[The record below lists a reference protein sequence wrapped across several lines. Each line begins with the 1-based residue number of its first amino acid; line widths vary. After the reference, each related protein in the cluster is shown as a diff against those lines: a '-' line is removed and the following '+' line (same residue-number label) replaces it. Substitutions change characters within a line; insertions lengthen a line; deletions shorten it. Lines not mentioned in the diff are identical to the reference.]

1 VSKPKSQKDISPS
14 KVFSVKPEADDIGAV
29 PSITKLLNR
38 KKIVTGTRTNAKFAP
53 PPGSLPSQAPSQLP
67 NQVPSQVKDRQATKL
82 TPITKKTSVQKASPR
97 SRARASLD
105 EWDPTQLRAQDGKDA
120 FKQVLQVFF
129 ERKIAQS
136 ALYLQNSQPNS
147 GAATAPLFS
156 ASAAIA
162 ANSRK
167 SLWKGLQWDP
177 QVFPDVWKVL
187 QKNGYAEFQPGV
199 RNANCAAFG
208 VDSSSWL
215 TLIRVGASQDC
226 DGLVAIISS
235 ASLTLPLSKVIHHF
249 TNETDFSSKK
259 KSA

>member
-1 VSKPKSQKDISPS
+1 VSKPKNQKEVSPS

-38 KKIVTGTRTNAKFAP
+38 KKIVTGTRTNAKFTP
-53 PPGSLPSQAPSQLP
+53 PPGSIPSRTPSP
-67 NQVPSQVKDRQATKL
+67 VKDRQVTQL
-82 TPITKKTSVQKASPR
+82 TPVTKKTSVQKASPR

-105 EWDPTQLRAQDGKDA
+105 EWDPTQLRAQDGKNA

-208 VDSSSWL
+208 VDASSWL
-215 TLIRVGASQDC
+215 TLIRVGAAQDC

-235 ASLTLPLSKVIHHF
+235 ASLTLPLSKVLHHF